1 MPFRLTDTAIRAAK
15 PKEKRYKLADGEGL
29 YIEVAPTGGKWWR
42 IKYRFGGKE
51 KRLSLGVYPAVG
63 LKAARSRTAGIKDL
77 LRRGIDPG
85 EERKAAK
92 AEMLAQEIAR
102 GQTFEAVAREWHSK
116 RSCGWT
122 PRYAKGV

>member
-1 MPFRLTDTAIRAAK
+1 M
-15 PKEKRYKLADGEGL
+15 
-29 YIEVAPTGGKWWR
+29 
-42 IKYRFGGKE
+42 
-51 KRLSLGVYPAVG
+51 
-63 LKAARSRTAGIKDL
+63 

-122 PRYAKGV
+122 PRYAKGVMQKLEGSIFPELGPRPIAELGAPDFLAVVQKTEARGCF